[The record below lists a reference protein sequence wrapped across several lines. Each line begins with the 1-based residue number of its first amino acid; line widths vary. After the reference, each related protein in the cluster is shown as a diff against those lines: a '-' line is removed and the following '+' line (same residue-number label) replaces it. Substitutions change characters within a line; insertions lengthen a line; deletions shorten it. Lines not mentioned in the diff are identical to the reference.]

1 MRRGL
6 QKTIT
11 DSSQKKKKSSCEK
24 QTPTHYLGIV
34 IDMSAKTVQICTI
47 LLSEGGVSDMKEQ
60 LNLFDVDTIS
70 NLKYIL
76 KIKCAVHAWVH

>member
-1 MRRGL
+1 
-6 QKTIT
+6 
-11 DSSQKKKKSSCEK
+11 
-24 QTPTHYLGIV
+24 
-34 IDMSAKTVQICTI
+34 MSAKTVQICTI
-47 LLSEGGVSDMKEQ
+47 LLSQGGVSDMKEQ